1 MLTNRWFCAAVER
14 VFFFFLENISP
25 FVYSI
30 SVVVFSG
37 ASNEDTEEVGG
48 IKFAEL
54 SAKVSALVGS
64 RGSKTATCSLDN
76 VKDDI

>member
-1 MLTNRWFCAAVER
+1 M
-14 VFFFFLENISP
+14 
-25 FVYSI
+25 YSV

-37 ASNEDTEEVGG
+37 ASNEDMEEVGG
-48 IKFAEL
+48 VKFAEL
-54 SAKVSALVGS
+54 PAKVSAIVGS